1 LLVVDVSQAGDLSD
15 HGSIITE
22 LIGMDDLWDIIFS
35 QQPGQEGFHGFGVS
49 LPLKKNVE
57 HETLLVYGPPQ
68 PISDAVHARTHLI
81 LSANSGAVLNTAFNG
96 VVKRSCAHEGT
107 RF

>member
-1 LLVVDVSQAGDLSD
+1 LLVVDVSQAEDLSD
-15 HGSIITE
+15 HGSITTE

-35 QQPGQEGFHGFGVS
+35 QQPGQEGLHGFGVS

-81 LSANSGAVLNTAFNG
+81 LSANSGAVLNTSVPDILGWKSSQRGF
-96 VVKRSCAHEGT
+96 S
-107 RF
+107 